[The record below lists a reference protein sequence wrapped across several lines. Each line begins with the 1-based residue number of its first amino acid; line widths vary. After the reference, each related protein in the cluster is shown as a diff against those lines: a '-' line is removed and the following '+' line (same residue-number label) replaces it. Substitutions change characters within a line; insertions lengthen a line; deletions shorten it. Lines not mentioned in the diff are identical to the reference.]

1 MFLLQGVHEG
11 DGEPEAGA
19 GSACE
24 GSHLPRGR
32 PRVPDACL
40 LQDHRALA
48 QRFSGEIDLDLYPA
62 SAVLI

>member
-19 GSACE
+19 GTVGE
-24 GSHLPRGR
+24 GPHLPRGR
-32 PRVPDACL
+32 PRVPDARL

-48 QRFSGEIDLDLYPA
+48 QRFSGEADLDLY
-62 SAVLI
+62 L